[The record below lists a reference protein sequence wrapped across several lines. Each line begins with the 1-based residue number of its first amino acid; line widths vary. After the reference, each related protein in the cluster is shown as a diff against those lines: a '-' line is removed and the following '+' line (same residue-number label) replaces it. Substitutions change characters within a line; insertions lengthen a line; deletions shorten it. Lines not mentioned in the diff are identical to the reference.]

1 MEGRPVQAMQSM
13 TEDVTTDSVP
23 SMVDGRFGPR
33 GVRVLS
39 RVGKVRVSENGHV
52 IAPSHCLV
60 ERSVQVQIRTNNYA
74 NCLIYVLYMVDGRR
88 GLILEDVLVLLV
100 VKEHN
105 DVPGAAQTPGLDMEV
120 VHVVD
125 LHQIPEFV

>member
-1 MEGRPVQAMQSM
+1 
-13 TEDVTTDSVP
+13 
-23 SMVDGRFGPR
+23 
-33 GVRVLS
+33 
-39 RVGKVRVSENGHV
+39 
-52 IAPSHCLV
+52 
-60 ERSVQVQIRTNNYA
+60 
-74 NCLIYVLYMVDGRR
+74 MVDGRR

>member
-1 MEGRPVQAMQSM
+1 
-13 TEDVTTDSVP
+13 
-23 SMVDGRFGPR
+23 MVDGRFGRR

-74 NCLIYVLYMVDGRR
+74 NCLIYVLVSINVMFIFRFR
-88 GLILEDVLVLLV
+88 FICSESS
-100 VKEHN
+100 EHFHKF
-105 DVPGAAQTPGLDMEV
+105 T
-120 VHVVD
+120 
-125 LHQIPEFV
+125 